1 MAESLPVTGE
11 PTLESLRHE
20 IDAIDDAIDEL
31 IIRRTQLVEEVRVIK
46 RGWPVKIQ
54 PSREAAMIR
63 RLLARHRGPFP
74 KQDLVAIWRQLI
86 VATLSFEGPFA
97 VAVLVPP
104 GEHAYWDL
112 ARDHFGM
119 FAPMHREASVAAV
132 LARVKALDAT
142 VGVIP
147 VPDTCAVEPWWR
159 ALQDNRQ
166 GTPKVIARLP
176 FVGPGNAWTAGREAL
191 VVCPVALVPT
201 GHDRSYLVAEAAQP
215 IDQGRL
221 KDILTAAQLEVVMV
235 TPWSRIGESGPFT
248 SLVEVEG
255 FVALADDARLAAL
268 PAPTPEY
275 PLALAPIGGY
285 ALPLT
290 DAELQGEGRSPT
302 AAAGIVGRST

>member
-1 MAESLPVTGE
+1 MTGE
-11 PTLESLRHE
+11 PTLETVRQE

-31 IIRRTQLVEEVRVIK
+31 IIRRTEMVEKVRVIK
-46 RGWPVKIQ
+46 RGWPIKIQ

-97 VAVLVPP
+97 VAVLVLP

-132 LARVKALDAT
+132 LARVSALEAT
-142 VGVIP
+142 VGVVP
-147 VPDTCAVEPWWR
+147 VPDIRTVEPWWYV
-159 ALQDNRQ
+159 LKDNRQ

-176 FVGPGNAWTAGREAL
+176 FVPPGNAWTAGREAL

-201 GHDRSYLVAEAAQP
+201 GHDRSYVVAEAAQP

-221 KDILTAAQLEVVMV
+221 KDALTAAQREVVMV
-235 TPWSRIGESGPFT
+235 TPWSKIGENGPFA

-255 FVALADDARLAAL
+255 FVALADDTRLQPFA
-268 PAPTPEY
+268 APTPEF
-275 PLALAPIGGY
+275 PLALTPIGGY

-290 DAELQGEGRSPT
+290 DAELQSETRSST
-302 AAAGIVGRST
+302 AVASGVDRSA